1 MCVCWHGILFKEPNA
16 NGSRASDL
24 IGLCRQH
31 TKPNPQHTSDN
42 KERQGR
48 QGNPNERS
56 SGEGGRANRGSTAA
70 RPTLTRDWGGPQIRD
85 PVPIDGTGI
94 SFEIYSRGKP
104 STCTKGHPFTVWGGI
119 CSPGGVGN
127 AHGRGLS
134 RRGRRWEGGHAL
146 CDTARAG
153 VRRVGARSRPGQGP
167 SVVRKPRRGPAW
179 PKLARQATVAT
190 PAWPCCARTGKAGA
204 ARRGRWATRTLGRR
218 GRAQSGRRAAA
229 LSTVGWDPKRTRVI
243 RLQCIRV

>member
-48 QGNPNERS
+48 QGNPNRWK
-56 SGEGGRANRGSTAA
+56 GAA
-70 RPTLTRDWGGPQIRD
+70 GKGGGP
-85 PVPIDGTGI
+85 TGA
-94 SFEIYSRGKP
+94 P
-104 STCTKGHPFTVWGGI
+104 
-119 CSPGGVGN
+119 
-127 AHGRGLS
+127 L
-134 RRGRRWEGGHAL
+134 RRGRRWEGGNAL

-218 GRAQSGRRAAA
+218 GRAHSGRRAAA
-229 LSTVGWDPKRTRVI
+229 LSTVGWAQKRTRVI